1 MRHVPVSMDAVTD
14 MVHFALELPG
24 PCKTFLLELVNWRQ
38 ISLFVYLVLKVVFVS
53 LLRKLGENVVVVA
66 FTALARVSMA
76 HLNLDHFRYFL
87 SAPSSQ
93 EGHLLVQFLLEG
105 PLQFR
110 EPPKMLPQEELYDC
124 SDQCGYL
131 IYQVDAGLLHM
142 RELVL
147 DALVDGGVVEE
158 VGEVDVLILLQQ
170 TFNLRVVFFL
180 MKVEEA
186 TPGKFK
192 VVP

>member
-1 MRHVPVSMDAVTD
+1 
-14 MVHFALELPG
+14 
-24 PCKTFLLELVNWRQ
+24 
-38 ISLFVYLVLKVVFVS
+38 
-53 LLRKLGENVVVVA
+53 
-66 FTALARVSMA
+66 
-76 HLNLDHFRYFL
+76 
-87 SAPSSQ
+87 
-93 EGHLLVQFLLEG
+93 
-105 PLQFR
+105 
-110 EPPKMLPQEELYDC
+110 
-124 SDQCGYL
+124 
-131 IYQVDAGLLHM
+131 M

>member
-1 MRHVPVSMDAVTD
+1 
-14 MVHFALELPG
+14 
-24 PCKTFLLELVNWRQ
+24 
-38 ISLFVYLVLKVVFVS
+38 
-53 LLRKLGENVVVVA
+53 
-66 FTALARVSMA
+66 
-76 HLNLDHFRYFL
+76 
-87 SAPSSQ
+87 
-93 EGHLLVQFLLEG
+93 
-105 PLQFR
+105 
-110 EPPKMLPQEELYDC
+110 MLPQEELYDC

-131 IYQVDAGLLHM
+131 LDEVDAGLLHM